1 MCVETLLY
9 QLLGDVFRLKSLIFD
24 ARTNLLHRLRHFFAR
39 GVREGNVENALG
51 VVAGERGGFGDG
63 FAKVLG

>member
-1 MCVETLLY
+1 MCVEALFY

-24 ARTNLLHRLRHFFAR
+24 ARTNLLHCLRHFFAR
-39 GVREGNVENALG
+39 GVREGNVENTLSVA
-51 VVAGERGGFGDG
+51 AGERGGFGDG